1 MSLVNLPHKYGKPL
15 PEHWL
20 GRNRVKK
27 QTISSFSSIVLNL
40 VPMLF
45 LFLDKYCSNDPELVD
60 VVRMYYVFHIILGV
74 LSTGP
79 DDAPRHTDKL
89 RRLIVE
95 FHSLFARLS
104 NSFKPKLHQM
114 HHLIDGI
121 EWLGKSLSCFVTER
135 KHRVIKD
142 CALHVF
148 RHIEHTVLADVI
160 NKQCHQFAE
169 GVDLF
174 KEQFLHKPR
183 TVSGVD
189 GLLRSAAAML
199 RCGMVRSGDIVW
211 FRDAT
216 CGRVVYF
223 IEIGDSIYIFVALYA
238 NIEGDPSRLDESR
251 QSRHFIDA
259 HSMVDA
265 CTWYYANPAEI
276 KIVIPPIVLI

>member
-1 MSLVNLPHKYGKPL
+1 M
-15 PEHWL
+15 
-20 GRNRVKK
+20 
-27 QTISSFSSIVLNL
+27 
-40 VPMLF
+40 
-45 LFLDKYCSNDPELVD
+45 
-60 VVRMYYVFHIILGV
+60 FHIILGV

-114 HHLIDGI
+114 HHRMA
-121 EWLGKSLSCFVTER
+121 GKSLSCFVTER

-148 RHIEHTVLADVI
+148 EHTVLADVI

-189 GLLRSAAAML
+189 GLLRSAAAVL
-199 RCGMVRSGDIVW
+199 RCGMVHSGDIVW

-216 CGRVVYF
+216 CGRVVNF
-223 IEIGDSIYIFVALYA
+223 FEIGDSIYIFVALYA